1 MTITNRSRLARVSL
15 AWVSLAWG
23 FLVISPLTWAA
34 PVATRA
40 SDEAAFRDLYK
51 QLVEI
56 NTTRSV
62 GSCTRA
68 AEAMRARLVAGG
80 IPIADTQILAP
91 SDRPKDGAL
100 IAVLHGRDRLAKPL
114 LLLAHI
120 DVVEA
125 KREDWARDP
134 FKLVEENGWF
144 YARGASD
151 DKAMAAVFTDTL
163 IRLRH
168 EGFKP
173 LRDIKLALT
182 CGEETPDVFNSVQW
196 LLATQPQVLDAAFA
210 LNEGAGGEL
219 DKDGKPVALQ
229 IQAGEKVYQDFSL
242 EAIDVGG
249 HSSRPNKN
257 NPIVRLSVGLAKLGA
272 YNFPISVNPVTRG
285 YFEAQTKL
293 VAPAV
298 AADMRAVLKNPP
310 DEAAAERLWAINPAW
325 NGALRTTCVVTEI
338 TGGHAPNALPQ
349 HVSANVNCRILP
361 GVPIADVQKEIVN
374 ILGDDKI
381 DVQMTGDPGMQSPPP
396 PLTEWIMDPVSKV
409 AERIWPGVAIV
420 PTMSTGATD
429 GRYLNARGIPTY
441 GLSGMF
447 QDAEGSH
454 AHGLNERI
462 RVKSLLDGRR
472 FLYEV
477 VKLYANEASGR
488 ASL

>member
-1 MTITNRSRLARVSL
+1 MHIKTRSTLAAVAL
-15 AWVSLAWG
+15 AFSTVA
-23 FLVISPLTWAA
+23 WAA
-34 PVATRA
+34 ATPA
-40 SDEAAFRDLYK
+40 PDELAFRDLYK
-51 QLVEI
+51 QLIEI

-80 IPIADTQILAP
+80 IPSADIQLLAP
-91 SDRPKDGAL
+91 ADRPKDGSL
-100 IAVLHGRDRLAKPL
+100 IAVLHGSDRLAKPL
-114 LLLAHI
+114 LMLAHI

-125 KREDWARDP
+125 KREDWERDP

-173 LRDIKLALT
+173 RRDIKLALT
-182 CGEETPDVFNSVQW
+182 CGEETPDVFNGVKW
-196 LLATQPQVLDAAFA
+196 ILATQPQVLDAAFA

-242 EAIDVGG
+242 EAVDVGG

-272 YNFPISVNPVTRG
+272 YNFPIAVNAATRG

-293 VAPAV
+293 VAPEV

-361 GVPIADVQKEIVN
+361 GVPIADIQKQIVAV
-374 ILGDDKI
+374 LGDDKI
-381 DVQMTGDPGMQSPPP
+381 HVAPTGDPGMQSPPP
-396 PLTEWIMDPVSKV
+396 PLSEQIMDPVAKV

-429 GRYLNARGIPTY
+429 GRYLNAAGIPTY

-447 QDAEGSH
+447 QDADGSH

-462 RVKSLLDGRR
+462 RVKSLLDGRE

-477 VKLYANEASGR
+477 VQLYADEAK
-488 ASL
+488 